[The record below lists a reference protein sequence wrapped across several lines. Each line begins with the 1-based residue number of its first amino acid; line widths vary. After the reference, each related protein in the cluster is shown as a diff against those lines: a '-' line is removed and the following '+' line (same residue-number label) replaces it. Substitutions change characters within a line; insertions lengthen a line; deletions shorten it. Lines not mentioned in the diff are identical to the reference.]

1 MPDTPPNLPQMSALT
16 DNATA
21 DGDRPETAR
30 RSGRSLA
37 GAQRILQVDG
47 RRYSLRLETCFWD
60 ALTELAAEAGTRVSR
75 LVAEIDA
82 RRPAGSNLSS
92 AIRAYCVEA
101 LKEQV
106 IRLSSLAGRTSLL
119 QLVHS
124 APAPGL
130 MIAVD
135 QTVIAANERF
145 VKWLNVPAE
154 EFVGQPLL
162 RHFRFRAAA
171 SAENVW
177 DRLAAAGATEQKA
190 RIIHIAP
197 GRVLAGNA
205 LIVPVSAECMTV
217 FYLIWVVI

>member
-1 MPDTPPNLPQMSALT
+1 MTAL
-16 DNATA
+16 A
-21 DGDRPETAR
+21 ETAAGRPGRPVEAATGGR
-30 RSGRSLA
+30 RSLTGT
-37 GAQRILQVDG
+37 QRILQVDG
-47 RRYSLRLETCFWD
+47 RRFSLRLETCFWD
-60 ALTELAAEAGTRVSR
+60 ALADLAAEAGTRVSR

-82 RRPAGSNLSS
+82 NRPAGSNLSS

-101 LKEQV
+101 LKDRIV
-106 IRLSSLAGRTSLL
+106 RLSSLAGRTSLL
-119 QLVHS
+119 QLVHT

-130 MIAVD
+130 MIAAD

-145 VKWLNVPAE
+145 VKWLNVPPE
-154 EFVGQPLL
+154 EFVGQAVL
-162 RHFRFRAAA
+162 RHFRFRAPA

-177 DRLAAAGATEQKA
+177 DRLAAPGATEQKA

-217 FYLIWVVI
+217 FYLMWVIP

>member
-1 MPDTPPNLPQMSALT
+1 MTALT
-16 DNATA
+16 DIASA
-21 DGDRPETAR
+21 GGDRPVAEGGR
-30 RSGRSLA
+30 EQRSLA
-37 GAQRILQVDG
+37 GTQRILQVDG
-47 RRYSLRLETCFWD
+47 RRFSLRLEACFWD
-60 ALTELAAEAGTRVSR
+60 ALTDLATDAGTRVNR

-82 RRPAGSNLSS
+82 RRPPGSNLSS
-92 AIRAYCVEA
+92 AIRAHCVEA
-101 LKEQV
+101 LKDRIV
-106 IRLSSLAGRTSLL
+106 RLSSLAGRTSLL

-130 MIAVD
+130 MIAAD

-145 VKWLNVPAE
+145 VKWLDVPAK

-162 RHFRFRAAA
+162 RHFRFRASA
-171 SAENVW
+171 SAEAENVW

-217 FYLIWVVI
+217 FYLIWVVA